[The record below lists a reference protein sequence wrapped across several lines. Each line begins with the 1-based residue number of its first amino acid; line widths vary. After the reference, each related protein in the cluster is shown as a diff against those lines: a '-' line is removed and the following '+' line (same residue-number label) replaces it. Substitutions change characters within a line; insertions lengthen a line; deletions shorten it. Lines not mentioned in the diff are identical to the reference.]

1 MEEVIELRIFDVSV
15 HISPH
20 MPVWPG
26 DPPVQIERVASIHK
40 GDPANLTRLSLG
52 AHTGTHVDAPYHFVE
67 KGLRVDQLSLSTLVG
82 SAHVLEVHPKER
94 TITATDL
101 GGLGLPS
108 TVQRLLIKTGNSSLW
123 ERGLLEFEEDFIHL
137 GPDAARWIVKRGI
150 KLIGVDYL
158 SVDSFSSGDK
168 AVHRTLL
175 EAGVII
181 IEGLNLSHVAQG
193 VYQLYCL
200 PLKIVDSDGAPA
212 RVILIK

>member
-1 MEEVIELRIFDVSV
+1 MRIFDVSV
-15 HISPH
+15 RISPQ

-26 DPPVQIERVASIHK
+26 DPPVQIERVERITK

-52 AHTGTHVDAPYHFVE
+52 AHTGTHVDAPYHFLE
-67 KGLRVDQLSLSTLVG
+67 KGLKVDQLPLSTLIG
-82 SAHVLEVHPKER
+82 SAYVVEVHPKEK

-108 TVQRLLIKTGNSSLW
+108 TAQRLLIKTDNSYLW
-123 ERGLLEFEEDFIHL
+123 EGGLLEFERNFIHL
-137 GPDAARWIVKRGI
+137 GGDAARWIVRQGI

-158 SVDSFSSGDK
+158 SVDSFDSKDK
-168 AVHRTLL
+168 VVHHTLL
-175 EAGVII
+175 EAGVVV

-200 PLKIVDSDGAPA
+200 PLKIADGDGAPA
-212 RVILIK
+212 RVVLIR

>member
-1 MEEVIELRIFDVSV
+1 MRIFDVSV
-15 HISPH
+15 RISPQT
-20 MPVWPG
+20 PVWPG
-26 DPPVQIERVASIHK
+26 DPPVQIERVASINK
-40 GDPANLTRLSLG
+40 GDFANLTRLSLG
-52 AHTGTHVDAPYHFVE
+52 AHTGTHVDAPYHFFE
-67 KGLRVDQLSLSTLVG
+67 KGLKVDQLPLSILIG

-101 GGLGLPS
+101 GSLGLPS
-108 TVQRLLIKTGNSSLW
+108 TAQRLLIKTDNSYLW
-123 ERGLLEFEEDFIHL
+123 EGRLLEFERDFIHL
-137 GPDAARWIVKRGI
+137 SRDAARWIVKRGI

-158 SVDSFSSGDK
+158 SVDSFDSGDR

-175 EAGVII
+175 EAGVVI

-212 RVILIK
+212 RVVLIK

>member
-1 MEEVIELRIFDVSV
+1 MQIFDVSV
-15 HISPH
+15 GISPQ

-26 DPPVQIERVASIHK
+26 DPPVQIERVAGISK

-52 AHTGTHVDAPYHFVE
+52 AHAGTHVDAPYHFFE
-67 KGLRVDQLSLSTLVG
+67 KGLKVDQLPLSTLIG
-82 SAHVLEVHPKER
+82 SAYVLEVYPKER

-101 GGLGLPS
+101 GSLGLPS
-108 TVQRLLIKTGNSSLW
+108 TVQRVLIKTDNSYLW
-123 ERGLLEFEEDFIHL
+123 EGGLLEFEKDFIHL
-137 GPDAARWIVKRGI
+137 GRDAARWIVKRGI

-158 SVDSFSSGDK
+158 SVDSFSGEK
-168 AVHRTLL
+168 IVHHTLL
-175 EAGVII
+175 EAGVVI
-181 IEGLNLSHVAQG
+181 IEGLDLSHVAQG